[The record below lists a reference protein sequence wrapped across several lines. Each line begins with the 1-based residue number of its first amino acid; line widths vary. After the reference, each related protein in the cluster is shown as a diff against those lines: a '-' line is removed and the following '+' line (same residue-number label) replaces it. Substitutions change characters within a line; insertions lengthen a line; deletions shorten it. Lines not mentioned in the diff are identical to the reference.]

1 VSVPQCSNGPFVF
14 CQSFDAAWAK
24 WSSVEPMAKYADK
37 FLEDVFRLF
46 LLSDYYDSMAAV
58 IEKMQQ
64 AVVCAKV
71 PPHEG
76 CDDPEEISRRQSL
89 LKVMNPSL
97 FLSVES
103 EVSASGRLT
112 ERLSLG

>member
-1 VSVPQCSNGPFVF
+1 
-14 CQSFDAAWAK
+14 
-24 WSSVEPMAKYADK
+24 MAKYADK
-37 FLEDVFRLF
+37 SLEDVFRLF
-46 LLSDYYDSMAAV
+46 RLSDYFDIMAVV

-76 CDDPEEISRRQSL
+76 CDGPEEISRRQSL
-89 LKVMNPSL
+89 LKMMNPSL

-103 EVSASGRLT
+103 EVMRKWKVNREAQSGVVQAS
-112 ERLSLG
+112 S